1 MPTTLRIDG
10 LCAQPGS
17 FTLAQLAQLDNQ
29 FQIPDVSSIDP
40 KRKGSAVKLAGL
52 LSLVGAKE
60 SARYLGLHAALDN
73 FHASVPLSAV
83 LERAFVIY
91 QIDGGPLSEK
101 AGGPFRFY
109 IQDFAS
115 CHTDEVDE
123 CANVKF
129 VDHIE
134 LTAEKG
140 FDNRPEDEAEHAAL
154 HHPPQGE

>member
-1 MPTTLRIDG
+1 MSAALRIDG
-10 LCAQPGS
+10 LCTQPSS
-17 FTLAQLAQLDNQ
+17 FTLDDLAKVDRQ
-29 FQIPDVSSIDP
+29 FQIPDVSTIDS
-40 KRKGSAVKLAGL
+40 KRKGTAVRLAGL
-52 LSLVGAKE
+52 LSLVGAKPE
-60 SARYLGLHAALDN
+60 AKYLGLHAARDN
-73 FHASVPLSAV
+73 FHASVPLSTV

-91 QIDGGPLSEK
+91 QIDGEPLSEK

>member
-1 MPTTLRIDG
+1 MPAALRIEG

-17 FTLAQLAQLDNQ
+17 FSLAELARIDSR
-29 FQIPDVSSIDP
+29 FQIPDVSVIDP

-52 LSLVGAKE
+52 LSLVEAKE
-60 SARYLGLHAALDN
+60 SAKYLGLHATRDN
-73 FHASVPLSAV
+73 FHASVPLAAV

-91 QIDGGPLSEK
+91 EVDGEPLSEK

-129 VDHIE
+129 VDLIE